1 MLMLNRFH
9 DMSAHFCVKNIP
21 DTHHYQALNFDVF
34 FKSSGESYVKARS
47 LKPC

>member
-1 MLMLNRFH
+1 MLNRFH

-34 FKSSGESYVKARS
+34 LNQVENRMLRLGV
-47 LKPC
+47 